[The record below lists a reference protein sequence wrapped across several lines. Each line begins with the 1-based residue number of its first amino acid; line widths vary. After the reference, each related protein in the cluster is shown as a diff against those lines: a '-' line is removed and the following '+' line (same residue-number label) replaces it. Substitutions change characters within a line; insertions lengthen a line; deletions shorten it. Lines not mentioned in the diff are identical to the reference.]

1 MKKWIDLW
9 ICIAIVSAITIA
21 GSAGLYVYVSNH
33 VVYEDEP
40 VLFGATYM
48 TMNNEFY
55 DVIDNELR
63 NRIEAD
69 GNRLVTM
76 DPQLSLT
83 RQIEEIEEMI
93 DMGIQVLIVNPV
105 DSSGLEEVLEKADA
119 QGIAVIAIDANVYSE
134 SDFVDYTVVSD
145 NYEAGVLCAERLMEE
160 RDKADVLV
168 LTHEAAYSAVERI
181 QGFKDTLAGY
191 PQYRIVAEEE
201 CEGQL
206 EKSMPAVEQVIH
218 NGVHFDAVMALN
230 DPSAIG
236 AVAAIRECDMEQN
249 GIMVFGVDGTPEAK
263 NLIQDGYMTAT
274 VAQSP
279 RQMAEKAVEASRMI
293 LLGKSE
299 LDEEKIPVELI
310 DSSNIDAFMLE
321 GWQ

>member
-1 MKKWIDLW
+1 MRHDTTIGK
-9 ICIAIVSAITIA
+9 TIA

-83 RQIEEIEEMI
+83 RQIEEIEEMM

-191 PQYRIVAEEE
+191 PKYRIVAEEE